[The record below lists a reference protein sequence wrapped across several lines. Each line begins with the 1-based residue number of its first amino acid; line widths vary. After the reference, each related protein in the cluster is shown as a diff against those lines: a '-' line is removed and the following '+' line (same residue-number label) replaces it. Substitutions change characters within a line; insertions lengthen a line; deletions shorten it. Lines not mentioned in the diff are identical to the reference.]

1 MDDIRIREQVLDMVR
16 GILSADGRKADVQTD
31 TRLAD
36 IGMSSMDM
44 VNLMLGV
51 EATFDLMIP
60 QMDITPENFR
70 SVATIEAMV
79 VRLVGPSA
87 QAAA

>member
-1 MDDIRIREQVLDMVR
+1 MVETRIREQVLEMVR
-16 GILSADGRKADVQTD
+16 GILSADGRKADVQVES
-31 TRLAD
+31 RLAD

-60 QMDITPENFR
+60 QVDITPENFR

-79 VRLVGPSA
+79 TRLVGPSA

>member
-1 MDDIRIREQVLDMVR
+1 MVETRIREQVLDMVR
-16 GILSADGRKADVQTD
+16 GILSADGRKADVQID
-31 TRLAD
+31 SQLAD
-36 IGMSSMDM
+36 VGMSSMDM

-79 VRLVGPSA
+79 VRLVGSSA